1 MSASEQTEVT
11 ERSHPCPK
19 CKKPLHRIE
28 GKMGPFWGCTG
39 FPSCRTTL
47 NDIAGKPSTEI
58 NEHYRCPICTR
69 RMVRAD
75 KGRGD
80 YWFCSGYYK
89 GCKIILQD
97 ANGSP
102 EATHR
107 CPDCDNLLVKR
118 QGKNG
123 MFWGCSDFPRCKT
136 TLSAKSF

>member
-1 MSASEQTEVT
+1 MT

-80 YWFCSGYYK
+80 YWFCSGYSK